1 MGFVMFLET
10 SKSYR
15 RRFASSADCPLRCCW
30 YQQHHNPQVMMKMS
44 VSMAIDSVGYEG
56 TTWGCGQDVGGCQTA
71 VWGRQ
76 G

>member
-1 MGFVMFLET
+1 
-10 SKSYR
+10 
-15 RRFASSADCPLRCCW
+15 
-30 YQQHHNPQVMMKMS
+30 MMKMS
-44 VSMAIDSVGYEG
+44 VSMVIDSVGYEG